1 MNELQKILL
10 NELQTGIPVV
20 ERPFLELS
28 KRLGLEE
35 STLIE
40 EIRSLLEKGY
50 IRRIGPIFDAS
61 ALGMVGTLAAIA
73 VPEEELDRVA
83 NFINRFEE
91 VSHNYLRVAEGV
103 PYNLWFT
110 VSAKDNDELD
120 RIISRIKEEI
130 EYPLIVLP
138 TKRLFKIGVEFRL

>member
-1 MNELQKILL
+1 MNELQKNLL
-10 NELQTGIPVV
+10 NELQTGVPVV
-20 ERPFLELS
+20 ERPFFELS
-28 KRLGLEE
+28 KRLGIEE

-40 EIRSLLEKGY
+40 EIRSLIEEGY
-50 IRRIGPIFDAS
+50 IRRIGPIIDTA

-73 VPEEELDRVA
+73 VPEEDLDRVA
-83 NFINRFEE
+83 DFINSFEE

-103 PYNLWFT
+103 SYNLWFT
-110 VSAKDNDELD
+110 ISAKDGSKLN

-130 EYPLIVLP
+130 NYPLVELP